1 MIADEQQAR
10 AFVAARCDSA
20 AMERLDTLVAALREE
35 NQRQNLVSAASL
47 DHVWQRHI
55 ADSAQLLD
63 HVPRGTLAGQL
74 WMDLGAGAGFPG
86 LVIAAMRPDVEM
98 LLVESRKRRIEWL
111 ESMIAQLRLAH
122 CSVAGMRL
130 ELLDG
135 PPARVISARAFAP
148 LDKLLRLSARFSTAG
163 TCWVLPKGRSA
174 ALELQGA
181 SGKWQHL
188 FHVEQSATDPDAA
201 ILVGQGTARGQEEGN
216 CAG

>member
-10 AFVAARCDSA
+10 AFVAERCDAS
-20 AMERLDTLVAALREE
+20 AMERLGTLVDALREE

-47 DHVWQRHI
+47 AHVWQRHI

-63 HVPRGTLAGQL
+63 HVPRGTLGGAL

-86 LVIAAMRPDVEM
+86 LVIAAMCPEVRV

-111 ESMIAQLRLAH
+111 DSMIDRLLLSG
-122 CSVAGMRL
+122 CSVAGKRL
-130 ELLDG
+130 EVLEG

-148 LDKLLRLSARFSTAG
+148 LDKLLRLSARFSTAD

-174 ALELQGA
+174 ALELQGL
-181 SGKWQHL
+181 SGKWQKL
-188 FHVEQSATDPDAA
+188 FHVEQSVTDPEAA
-201 ILVGQGTARGQEEGN
+201 ILVGRGTVKGQGKGSSAK
-216 CAG
+216 